1 MALSHLGEV
10 SEVSN
15 VYWTNRQWHLRVWLA
30 KVDDDIEL
38 ARRLQALIA
47 ECVRR
52 GKAQPLKV
60 VAGKEVA
67 R

>member
-1 MALSHLGEV
+1 M
-10 SEVSN
+10 SN